1 MKKFVLVLLAAASV
15 LASCSNYKQIRVADI
30 NVGKLNMVALNAA
43 QVEVALDVVN
53 PTKAT
58 FEIAGADIAV
68 LKQGAEFAKITQ
80 VDNGKVL
87 LAPGNPSKATLVL
100 RAEVTDPMQVLAV
113 GLNPKNWNIEQ
124 FTANGAVW
132 VKKGKMTKKIKV
144 ENLPLKDIVDFLK

>member
-100 RAEVTDPMQVLAV
+100 RAEVTDPMQVLAG
-113 GLNPKNWNIEQ
+113 GLNP
-124 FTANGAVW
+124 
-132 VKKGKMTKKIKV
+132 
-144 ENLPLKDIVDFLK
+144 